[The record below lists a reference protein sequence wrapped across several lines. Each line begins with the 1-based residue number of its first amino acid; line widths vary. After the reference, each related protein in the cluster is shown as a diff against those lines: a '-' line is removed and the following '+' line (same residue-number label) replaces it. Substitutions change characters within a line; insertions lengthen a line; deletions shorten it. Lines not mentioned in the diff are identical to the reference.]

1 MITPSMNK
9 LEINKQ
15 MWATTQESALVETCV
30 HKFGK
35 ECRRLPK
42 GRVVMTRKFFHKET
56 NQTYILCMSQ
66 YNGVAGSIIVAEVD
80 HGKQKWYYVI
90 SEDLTDTM
98 DAYSAHFF
106 KRYAEREGIPYEMP
120 KIITRFFMEN
130 RSMVKIYESEDDL
143 QVAFASR
150 NGVDL
155 CRSDKERGITKHC
168 TYVSRDMLG
177 DSQEEALQVILGD
190 IDEIDDIQ
198 RNFTPTHKATMKD
211 IDRHMALNRSWANST
226 DTSSQIACEI
236 YKQYFED
243 IEE

>member
-1 MITPSMNK
+1 MITSNMNK
-9 LEINKQ
+9 VEINNQ
-15 MWATTQESALVETCV
+15 MWVVANESALVAACV

-35 ECRRLPK
+35 ECRKLPK

-56 NQTYILCMSQ
+56 NQAYILCMSQ
-66 YNGVAGSIIVAEVD
+66 YNGVAGSIMVAEVD

-90 SEDLTDTM
+90 SENLNDTTDT
-98 DAYSAHFF
+98 YSTHFF
-106 KRYAEREGIPYEMP
+106 KRYAEREGIPYVMP
-120 KIITRFFMEN
+120 NIVTRFFMEN
-130 RSMVKIYESEDDL
+130 RNVVKIYESEDEM
-143 QVAFASR
+143 QSAYASR
-150 NGVDL
+150 NGITL
-155 CRSDKERGITKHC
+155 CRWEKERGITKHC

-177 DSQEEALQVILGD
+177 EKQEEALQAILGD

-198 RNFTPTHKATMKD
+198 RNFTPTYKTTLKD
-211 IDRHMALNRSWANST
+211 IERHQTLNRSWSDST